1 MGHGMGRHFRFLL
14 GGMGAAVALLSF
26 ILALEM
32 SIAVATPSDGAAAH
46 RTAATPVNRALKG
59 DRLPL
64 PSATGAKT
72 IPGTGQVERKAP
84 TCLEAMTVPRT
95 PFTQEVPGRCVG

>member
-1 MGHGMGRHFRFLL
+1 MRRNFRYVL

-32 SIAVATPSDGAAAH
+32 SIAIATPGDAAATIH
-46 RTAATPVNRALKG
+46 RLAVTPVNRTLKS

-64 PSATGAKT
+64 PSATGVKAIPASGPTVRKT
-72 IPGTGQVERKAP
+72 PA
-84 TCLEAMTVPRT
+84 CLEAMTAPRS
-95 PFTQEVPGRCVG
+95 PFSQEVPGRCVA